1 MKRLRNELEQRIADQ
16 EEELDEQ
23 AGTIQQL
30 ERTKLSLEMAAE
42 KLRQQHSKEMEERED
57 EMLQVRN
64 NTQKKVEEFTKNH

>member
-1 MKRLRNELEQRIADQ
+1 MKRLRNELEQKIADQ

-64 NTQKKVEEFTKNH
+64 NTQKKVERFTKNH

>member
-1 MKRLRNELEQRIADQ
+1 MKRLRNELEQKIADQ

-64 NTQKKVEEFTKNH
+64 NTQKKVEGFTKNH